1 GETSMASGTLDPKA
15 YLVVGEDGTK
25 EVYLNFH
32 GLVMNETAPDE
43 KAYMGALWNKD
54 DSDVTYYDYETD
66 ASGKL
71 LDNAGFDAVTEF
83 ACVKSVKINIS
94 DDTWNAAEK
103 KYRFKVLPPAMGSG
117 QSYEQVYSQ
126 AIDAD
131 FVIYA
136 AEKISDDTAIPTYQK
151 SVLRR
156 AIDKA
161 ERYDEKA
168 YSADSFKTLTDA
180 IADGKAYYD
189 SLGSKDAGTD
199 ATVSEQI
206 KAKANAIE
214 TAIAN
219 LKENT
224 DLADAR
230 TALKAV
236 IDEASKVEQGDKTDS
251 AFQTLQA
258 AISTAQAEYAKSNTT
273 VDALKAAAETLK
285 VAVETFN
292 NSGTASEL
300 DKNNLKPGDYTVHID
315 MFNASTPD
323 NPSMSDKAVDHTAK
337 LTVEEDGKYYIT
349 VNFKGMTIPLGGQEY
364 FGYLKDLYYYAD
376 GYQIG
381 FGIQGDLLPATVL
394 STIKDKD
401 GNPATDDYNVDADGK
416 VLYEYPEALRFELVN
431 TALKNEQGYVALQV
445 FVPVMDS
452 ITPGSGTQNVLMR
465 VDWSSLA
472 VDTTAADKAAA
483 QTVTDQIGALG
494 DITSLDQKEAVTAA
508 RAAYDALTDAQKAYV
523 SADTLKVLAAAED
536 SIAKL
541 EAEAEAEQT
550 DRDAA
555 AKVDAQIAALPAVDA
570 LTLDDQAA
578 VTEARAAYTN
588 LSERA
593 QGYVTSLSA
602 LEAAEAQIEVLK
614 AEAADEAVAQTVV
627 AQINALGDITDLSQA
642 DKVAAAR
649 AAYNGLTEAQKAY
662 VSADTLKVLEAAEA
676 KIDALQ
682 AAKEEADKAA
692 AQVVVDQINALG
704 SIESLDQ
711 EAAVSEAR
719 AAYNALTADQKAL
732 VSEEALNALIQA
744 ENTILDLK
752 QQVVDQEKADAVTE
766 AIEALKAADELTLD
780 DKAAVEAARA
790 AYSALSADQ
799 KALISDDILKVL
811 TDAEERIA
819 ELVAAA
825 NPQTEDQDNN
835 QNQQQNVGGNKLP
848 QNSLTGN
855 KQTAGTGN
863 VGTGVTGTDTAAVS
877 ALGLVALAGA
887 LAFARKAR
895 KDN

>member
-1 GETSMASGTLDPKA
+1 
-15 YLVVGEDGTK
+15 
-25 EVYLNFH
+25 
-32 GLVMNETAPDE
+32 
-43 KAYMGALWNKD
+43 
-54 DSDVTYYDYETD
+54 
-66 ASGKL
+66 
-71 LDNAGFDAVTEF
+71 
-83 ACVKSVKINIS
+83 
-94 DDTWNAAEK
+94 
-103 KYRFKVLPPAMGSG
+103 
-117 QSYEQVYSQ
+117 
-126 AIDAD
+126 
-131 FVIYA
+131 
-136 AEKISDDTAIPTYQK
+136 
-151 SVLRR
+151 
-156 AIDKA
+156 
-161 ERYDEKA
+161 
-168 YSADSFKTLTDA
+168 
-180 IADGKAYYD
+180 
-189 SLGSKDAGTD
+189 
-199 ATVSEQI
+199 
-206 KAKANAIE
+206 
-214 TAIAN
+214 
-219 LKENT
+219 
-224 DLADAR
+224 
-230 TALKAV
+230 
-236 IDEASKVEQGDKTDS
+236 
-251 AFQTLQA
+251 LQA

-285 VAVETFN
+285 AAVTTFN
-292 NSGTASEL
+292 NSDAASDL
-300 DKNNLKPGDYTVHID
+300 DKDNLKPGDYTVHID

-323 NPSMSDKAVDHTAK
+323 KPSMSNDAVDHTAK
-337 LTVEEDGKYYIT
+337 LTVEENGKYYIT
-349 VNFKGMTIPLGGQEY
+349 INFKGMTIKLGSVEF

-381 FGIQGDLLPATVL
+381 GSAGLGIQGDLLPAEIL
-394 STIKDKD
+394 STLKDKD
-401 GNPATDDYNVDADGK
+401 GNPATDDFNVDADGK
-416 VLYEYPEALRFELVN
+416 VLYKYPEALRFGLVP
-431 TALKNEQGYVALQV
+431 TALKNEQGYAALQV
-445 FVPVMDS
+445 FVPIMDS
-452 ITPGSGTQNVLMR
+452 ITPGTGTQNVLMR
-465 VDWSSLA
+465 VDWSTLA
-472 VDTTAADKAAA
+472 ADTTAADKAAA

-494 DITSLDQKEAVTAA
+494 EITSLDQKEAVEAA
-508 RAAYDALTDAQKAYV
+508 RAAYNNLTDAQKAYV